1 MSGSAVTADTDSSTW
16 PRPLSLALR
25 CVVVYA
31 LLIGLGWHYA
41 QPLAEM
47 ALPLFRSFLELLDS
61 RLLILDFSIGHRGAD
76 RKPGPDLLFRLEV
89 TLQQAIVVGK
99 GVWMPRDGTWA
110 ASSTTVGHF
119 MQMPLLAFGLLL
131 VWPARRWY
139 ELTWRLL
146 IGTALIVCALPCDV
160 PLVLWAH
167 VWEAPLRYYDPQGI
181 SPLLAWAAFLTN
193 GGRLFI
199 GLLIP
204 ALAIRLSITKKPPRR
219 AAFCSG

>member
-1 MSGSAVTADTDSSTW
+1 MSGSAVIALAGNNAIW
-16 PRPLSLALR
+16 PQPLRLALR
-25 CVVVYA
+25 CLCVYS

-41 QPLAEM
+41 HPVAEGV
-47 ALPLFRSFLELLDS
+47 LPLFRSLLEALDS
-61 RLLILDFSIGHRGAD
+61 RLRILDFSVGHIGAD

-89 TLQQAIVVGK
+89 TVQQAIVVGQ

-119 MQMPLLAFGLLL
+119 LQMPLLALGLLL
-131 VWPARRWY
+131 AWPARHRH
-139 ELTWRLL
+139 ELAWRLL
-146 IGTALIVCALPCDV
+146 IGLALVASAMLFDI

-167 VWEAPLRYYDPQGI
+167 VWEAPLRHFNPHGF
-181 SPLLAWAAFLTN
+181 SPLLAWSAFLTN

-204 ALAIRLSITKKPPRR
+204 ALAIWLSTQKSRP
-219 AAFCSG
+219 